1 MTASTDPE
9 GQIEGFWEEHDVAGE
24 VFIDH
29 DYAIRNKYGVQVLP
43 HGIFI
48 DQEGNIREEMTGWQ
62 PNSMDEWEQKA
73 IELLNDQ

>member
-1 MTASTDPE
+1 MTVSTDSE

-29 DYAIRNKYGVQVLP
+29 DYSIGEEYEVRGIP
-43 HGIFI
+43 HGVFI

-73 IELLNDQ
+73 TELLDDQ